1 MGGKVVT
8 AFPPRVKPRSSN
20 RPLSPRRGKASEG
33 RLSIGGGEKREGERL
48 ERETDATQKGC
59 AGGGERRGPW
69 ERGRK
74 QWEASACSRDFVFF
88 SPFVVTPLRSSLS
101 LSLGVEGKR
110 RQRRRRRS
118 RRRATRLFLPSE
130 KPAPCSATRTTRT
143 SSPGR
148 RRGGCIRCVCLLG
161 EREERERET
170 KEASAIESIETLHFS
185 HALSLSL
192 SPIQRLVPSKQVEY
206 AMEAVKQ
213 GSAAVGLKVRLKRK
227 REIPP
232 PSLFLLPAWNRS
244 RIVFLL

>member
-1 MGGKVVT
+1 MGEREETVGGKPRP
-8 AFPPRVKPRSSN
+8 AAGILFFFPPSSS
-20 RPLSPRRGKASEG
+20 L
-33 RLSIGGGEKREGERL
+33 
-48 ERETDATQKGC
+48 
-59 AGGGERRGPW
+59 
-69 ERGRK
+69 
-74 QWEASACSRDFVFF
+74 
-88 SPFVVTPLRSSLS
+88 PFVLLS
-101 LSLGVEGKR
+101 LSPFLGVEGRR

-244 RIVFLL
+244 RVVFLL